1 MKVGTNCSNGL
12 SRLCLSVS
20 LTPAFYLNSIPVSG
34 RSISLGCEML
44 VPGAC
49 RDGGAQI
56 NNSVCGVGLTKPHLK
71 DPRKCGQEIIPDRTQ
86 SRSLVA
92 AAVGCCRCPADPQPK
107 ARVLPHRVILGVC
120 HPHRHCQNPSIISR
134 CDIAPPVCPLQGQQL
149 KREVM
154 KTAGHE
160 RALQGLIKG
169 AEHSVSTARIL
180 RQIGLEMWVR
190 KVRKSKR
197 IFRN

>member
-1 MKVGTNCSNGL
+1 MW
-12 SRLCLSVS
+12 
-20 LTPAFYLNSIPVSG
+20 
-34 RSISLGCEML
+34 
-44 VPGAC
+44 
-49 RDGGAQI
+49 
-56 NNSVCGVGLTKPHLK
+56 GLTKPHLK

-120 HPHRHCQNPSIISR
+120 HPHRRCQNPSIISR
-134 CDIAPPVCPLQGQQL
+134 CDLAPPVCPLQGQQL

-169 AEHSVSTARIL
+169 AEHSVSMAGIL
-180 RQIGLEMWVR
+180 RQIGLEMWSGKEENQRGYLEINPETSLLFPYAAWGEILSCALTFGVFGGENNEDLHSHWEIISVCTKPKCCR
-190 KVRKSKR
+190 
-197 IFRN
+197 